1 MRLKSHFCVTQMR
14 MVLIERLFEVCMP
27 ALLVHMDLVIQG
39 RGHDIGNLTAYD
51 LNRISAL
58 NKASGRFRLVQHMNS
73 VNFHAYLRNHL
84 TQIPMVLSIFKIVIG
99 KVSKE
104 VEVAKEYEFF
114 ELLQRKRKQHILNLA
129 VVKVKRLVIP
139 KFSISHIREFIH
151 GGEDPLNTI
160 LVAAQEEDDRSH
172 AAHEAARRLKVGSLS
187 HSKNRKAV
195 AAANSR
201 RLCLLLQMV
210 EAEDICMLAMN
221 VAAKSIDPRS
231 LLAQRNNKSNQQ
243 IRNTASSATM
253 SNSFDSESRPQSG
266 RGIDIRSNASR
277 EQQHSRENVL
287 SARGQRKSIDIQH
300 FSPRMSEELR
310 PSTPPRRPSV
320 VSASPHKARRSS
332 VIPSAAKK

>member
-1 MRLKSHFCVTQMR
+1 MRL
-14 MVLIERLFEVCMP
+14 VLVERLFEVCMP

-73 VNFHAYLRNHL
+73 VNFHSYLRNHL
-84 TQIPMVLSIFKIVIG
+84 PQIPMVLSIFKIVIG

-104 VEVAKEYEFF
+104 VEAAKENEFF

-187 HSKNRKAV
+187 HSKNRKAE
-195 AAANSR
+195 AAASSR

-231 LLAQRNNKSNQQ
+231 LLAQRNIKSTQPNKHT
-243 IRNTASSATM
+243 TASTATM
-253 SNSFDSESRPQSG
+253 SNSIDSESRPHSG
-266 RGIDIRSNASR
+266 RGIDVRSNISR
-277 EQQHSRENVL
+277 EQLHSRENVR

-332 VIPSAAKK
+332 VNPSTAKKWTDS

>member
-1 MRLKSHFCVTQMR
+1 
-14 MVLIERLFEVCMP
+14 MP

-51 LNRISAL
+51 SNRISAL
-58 NKASGRFRLVQHMNS
+58 NKTSGRFRHVQHMNS
-73 VNFHAYLRNHL
+73 VNFHSYLRNHL
-84 TQIPMVLSIFKIVIG
+84 PQIPMVLSIFKIVIG

-104 VEVAKEYEFF
+104 VEIAKENEFF
-114 ELLQRKRKQHILNLA
+114 ELLQRKRKQHLLNLA

-172 AAHEAARRLKVGSLS
+172 AAHEAARQLKVGSLG

-201 RLCLLLQMV
+201 RPCLLLQMI

-221 VAAKSIDPRS
+221 VAAKSVDPRNFLS
-231 LLAQRNNKSNQQ
+231 QRNLKSNQQ
-243 IRNTASSATM
+243 NKHTASTASM
-253 SNSFDSESRPQSG
+253 GSVENESRPQSE
-266 RGIDIRSNASR
+266 RGADRRSSVSR
-277 EQQHSRENVL
+277 EQRHSRENVL
-287 SARGQRKSIDIQH
+287 SARGQRKSVDIQH
-300 FSPRMSEELR
+300 FFPRMSEELR
-310 PSTPPRRPSV
+310 PSTPPRRPSIA
-320 VSASPHKARRSS
+320 SASPQKSMRRSS
-332 VIPSAAKK
+332 FVPSKKQ